1 MADPYWAAVE
11 PQSKLSKVAY
21 GGQVR
26 SDNRRPP
33 RDAPLMRKYAV
44 ACLSANGSTVISD
57 HIAPVDLG
65 FDAAFSA
72 LSQSALVYSP
82 RGPIQAQD
90 LVPGDVITCAD
101 GETARVVWIG
111 SMTGI
116 PNIDAIT
123 LPDFRLY
130 RVSSDAFGLDCPMG
144 DTILG
149 PGAVLTG
156 GRFHNTPV
164 AEAAD
169 GEVIFEVFPQSPVGL
184 LHVMLDRP
192 GAILVNGLAVKAFV
206 PTLDM
211 LEPMGQNGRAL
222 FASLFR
228 NLDLGRMVAA
238 V

>member
-11 PQSKLSKVAY
+11 PQTKLPRAAY

-26 SDNRRPP
+26 SDNRRPS

-44 ACLSANGSTVISD
+44 ACLSPNGETVISD
-57 HIAPVDLG
+57 HMAPVSLG

-72 LSQSALVYSP
+72 LSTAALVYSP
-82 RGPIQAQD
+82 TGPIQAQD
-90 LVPGDVITCAD
+90 LVPGDMVTRAD
-101 GETARVVWIG
+101 GGQARVIWIG
-111 SMTGI
+111 SMTGV

-192 GAILVNGLAVKAFV
+192 GAVLVNGLAVKSFA
-206 PTLDM
+206 PTPEM
-211 LEPMGQNGRAL
+211 LEPMGQNGRML

-228 NLDLGRMVAA
+228 NLDLGRMASSV
-238 V
+238 